1 MDKRDLMAIVAM
13 VILILAAIV
22 MRDGDDRN

>member
-13 VILILAAIV
+13 VILVLVAIV

>member
-1 MDKRDLMAIVAM
+1 MDKKDLMAIVAM
-13 VILILAAIV
+13 AILVLVAIV

>member
-13 VILILAAIV
+13 AILVLVAIV
-22 MRDGDDRN
+22 MRDGDDQD

>member
-13 VILILAAIV
+13 VILVLVAIV
-22 MRDGDDRN
+22 MRDGDDQD

>member
-13 VILILAAIV
+13 AILVLVAIV